1 MNTISALQPKQEI
14 IYSICTIKHPI
25 KAIITITNMCPANTL
40 NPILSAFGS
49 LVKLIYLKIISPY
62 FTNDEVSECNYDT
75 ISHHMDI

>member
-49 LVKLIYLKIISPY
+49 LVKLIYLKIISPMMKS
-62 FTNDEVSECNYDT
+62 VSVIMILFHT
-75 ISHHMDI
+75 TWISS

>member
-1 MNTISALQPKQEI
+1 
-14 IYSICTIKHPI
+14 
-25 KAIITITNMCPANTL
+25 MCPANTL